1 MSKWNAYRGEARAMF
16 ALAWPI
22 IIAQLAQMGTGVV
35 DTIMAGRYSAVDLAA
50 IAIGYNIWLP
60 LFLLTLGI
68 MLATSVLVA
77 QDFGAGRLQNIR
89 DTLPQ
94 ALWLSLL
101 LGLIVGPACYFTEP
115 LLNLLGLDATTEQ
128 KSLDY
133 LQAVAWGLPATVLFQ
148 ALRCHTQGLG
158 ILRPFAV
165 ASVLGFLANIPLN
178 YALIYGK
185 WGFPE
190 LGAAGCGWATTLSMW
205 LGALLIAGY
214 IVTEKSIRCYLPP
227 LRWVKPD
234 MKIISEIV
242 VLGVPIGLSF
252 FLEIGVLSLLAL
264 MIATMGN
271 SAMAAHQIAYNVW
284 DVIYMPLISMGSA
297 MATRVGH
304 AIGSGNEENVRLAVH
319 TGIALTLLVGLAS
332 TLLLLPMPELLISV
346 YTNDAEIHSIAVRLI
361 HLAALFIVIDSLQ
374 VGASYTLRAFKDTRY
389 PFLVMCVSYW
399 GLTLPLSWWLG
410 IKIADNPADG
420 TAGIWT
426 SLIAGICLCAVLVT
440 WRLVRTLG
448 RPLPEM
454 DASAAG
460 GNSQDSPIGG

>member
-1 MSKWNAYRGEARAMF
+1 MSTWTAYRGEARAMF

-115 LLNLLGLDATTEQ
+115 LLNLLGLDPTTEQ

-227 LRWVKPD
+227 LRLVKPD
-234 MKIISEIV
+234 MKRISEIV
-242 VLGVPIGLSF
+242 VLGIPIGLSF

-304 AIGSGNEENVRLAVH
+304 AIGSGNEKNVRLAVH

-399 GLTLPLSWWLG
+399 GLTLPLAWWLG
-410 IKIADNPADG
+410 IKMADNAADG

-440 WRLVRTLG
+440 WRLIRTLN

-454 DASAAG
+454 DTKAADES
-460 GNSQDSPIGG
+460 SQGSPIGG